1 MKNKRLTMKT
11 VINEKETF
19 PIDTSV
25 EMLKTKAQ
33 EKQRKFVE
41 SVDIAINLNIDP
53 KQSNQNIRCS
63 VPLPAGNG
71 KDVKVVVF
79 TDDTALAGEALKAGA
94 VKAGLNE
101 VIADIENGFLDFDYC
116 IATPSVMKNL
126 SKIAK
131 KLGPRG
137 LMPNPKLGNITDD
150 VITVLNQ
157 AKKGKVNLKNDKAG
171 IIHACVGKINFANE
185 DLISNIKA
193 VINTIKEAKP
203 EAVKGKFVKSIYLST
218 TMGPSV
224 AIKLE
229 NLL

>member
-1 MKNKRLTMKT
+1 MSNI
-11 VINEKETF
+11 INEKETF
-19 PIDTSV
+19 PIDASV
-25 EMLKTKAQ
+25 EMLKTKSQ
-33 EKQRKFVE
+33 EKQRKFIE

-79 TDDTALAGEALKAGA
+79 TDDTVLAEQALKAGA
-94 VKAGLNE
+94 VRAGLNDLMTE
-101 VIADIENGFLDFDYC
+101 IENGFLDFDYC

-126 SKIAK
+126 SKVAK

-157 AKKGKVNLKNDKAG
+157 ARKGKVNLKNDKAG
-171 IIHACVGKINFANE
+171 IIHACVGKINFNNE
-185 DLISNIKA
+185 DLIANIKA

-203 EAVKGKFVKSIYLST
+203 EVVKGKFIKSVYLST

-224 AIKLE
+224 AVKLE
-229 NLL
+229 TL

>member
-1 MKNKRLTMKT
+1 MKT

-79 TDDTALAGEALKAGA
+79 TDDTVLAGEALKAGA

-224 AIKLE
+224 AVKLE

>member
-1 MKNKRLTMKT
+1 MKT

-25 EMLKTKAQ
+25 EMLKAKAQ